1 MLNQDDWAA
10 MGQDALIRG
19 ADATISRLEFAGWSG
34 YPSFNYMNG
43 AYDLRDAYVIDREGY
58 FQWIGFLIGR
68 LWLIFRLTGDTKYS
82 DAAHRLCTMISP
94 HLINRVHVNADV
106 GFDVYYALCLG
117 ALATKS
123 AELRDQAI
131 NASRGLLNLFLPEPG
146 VFCQMLPF
154 YATVIDTGAMLL
166 PLMWAKDQDRSLAD
180 SARLHHDNIL
190 RFGLVRS
197 DFSTWQRLEFAPGSW
212 EPGSPHTI
220 QGFRDTSTWTRGQ
233 AWAIHSFTSAYEAYR
248 VEKYLDTALGLVQWF
263 LMKLGNDLVPPYD
276 FDDPDNANGPRDS
289 CTAAIVANALL
300 RLAVLHPP
308 SRAEFRHQASRI
320 LAELVTNYLTSGG
333 VLLHGS
339 WGRAKRRFNL
349 GRFPQEDVMPYGN
362 YWIAEA
368 LFRWQCEDWAILSLG
383 G

>member
-1 MLNQDDWAA
+1 
-10 MGQDALIRG
+10 
-19 ADATISRLEFAGWSG
+19 
-34 YPSFNYMNG
+34 
-43 AYDLRDAYVIDREGY
+43 
-58 FQWIGFLIGR
+58 
-68 LWLIFRLTGDTKYS
+68 
-82 DAAHRLCTMISP
+82 
-94 HLINRVHVNADV
+94 
-106 GFDVYYALCLG
+106 
-117 ALATKS
+117 
-123 AELRDQAI
+123 
-131 NASRGLLNLFLPEPG
+131 
-146 VFCQMLPF
+146 
-154 YATVIDTGAMLL
+154 MLL